1 MDKRTKNR
9 NKRRNVNRRITRNK
23 RGGSL
28 RRNRRR
34 TDNNAELE
42 RRENKIRELN
52 ELKRQTDEDKENL
65 KQRLQEAI
73 QNENWDD
80 CMLISLRLTQK
91 SIEKKKVQ
99 ASIVHNERKML
110 NLRRAIAQ
118 EISIGDLEGAERIT
132 DEEIRDF
139 SGDAPHP

>member
-9 NKRRNVNRRITRNK
+9 NKRKNVNRRITRNK
-23 RGGSL
+23 RGWSL

-42 RRENKIRELN
+42 RLENKIRELN

-80 CMLISLRLTQK
+80 CMLISLRLMQK
-91 SIEKKKVQ
+91 SIEKKK
-99 ASIVHNERKML
+99 S
-110 NLRRAIAQ
+110 
-118 EISIGDLEGAERIT
+118 
-132 DEEIRDF
+132 
-139 SGDAPHP
+139 SGVDSS